1 LAGADVTG
9 AVAPGLVAVVPVG
22 VEVVSPPAVVSE
34 AAAGVDV
41 DELPAASGGALSWS
55 ALCTVTVLA
64 ETVETGLPFG
74 VASLVVD
81 DADAEPAAAEE
92 FSLDAAAV
100 PAGSAL
106 AP

>member
-1 LAGADVTG
+1 LAGANITG

-22 VEVVSPPAVVSE
+22 VEAVSPPAVVP
-34 AAAGVDV
+34 AADGGVGV

-55 ALCTVTVLA
+55 ALWTVTVLA
-64 ETVETGLPFG
+64 ETVETGLLFG

-81 DADAEPAAAEE
+81 DAGAEPAAAEE
-92 FSLDAAAV
+92 LSLDATAA
-100 PAGSAL
+100 PAWSAL